1 MFEKIIKYA
10 QEELAD
16 NEIDKHKSYVS
27 SALTGIFTYI
37 EKRIKEQPEL
47 SIDEA
52 IQEIHKTIQDVLQ
65 SLPYSSI
72 ISAST
77 EYYMTK
83 NLSIDKLNKVYS
95 EVNKQIKN
103 GEIDLKSENAKKLK
117 YGYNLDEN
125 LRKYIIKKLA
135 FIRAAKEHMMY
146 KNDYIAKQYKVIS
159 TLTNKEFNKILKV
172 IEHPEEVKY
181 MRMVLTQDEQQVLY
195 NMLDKA
201 NKLSRHV
208 IEKECIQQIVQCVNL
223 LDKIGLMEEFTNSNN
238 KMYKDMYI
246 HGLSYSYEEVMK
258 LLSEKELKKLNIEKL
273 ILLSSSWTNRITKKI
288 KDINTAMYLVYHPEL
303 IESKESDEGN
313 VLIHVKHEIM
323 QATELKTKVIHK
335 LLFKLFEDIEE
346 KYTENGVV
354 VNKNE
359 LEKNSDNKEKIE
371 DIKNEKNNI
380 NKGNNINEENL
391 DNINDEEIT
400 DDKKQK
406 DLKTNLQNY
415 IDIDNELQVLTKKY
429 GKKYKKFFDELFPDS
444 KNSLEEDL
452 DFGLL
457 YENTIYNSYRIKD
470 ATMKV
475 ILISLLNNAKKIENF
490 GIIIE
495 DETQNPDKK
504 YILLGIDMKGL
515 NMPYRS
521 HMNIQDILEILKGA
535 QNGNTLFSVYNS
547 AEDFIKTG
555 KKPFSTHILVP
566 VPKEKELKL
575 KQICSK
581 LTKQDRYGKA
591 IKHLYYIASDTE
603 MPEHMKKHAKKTYI
617 DLEAYKKE
625 KNER

>member
-52 IQEIHKTIQDVLQ
+52 IKEIHKTIQDVLQ

-95 EVNKQIKN
+95 EVNKQIKH

-246 HGLSYSYEEVMK
+246 NGLSYSYEEGMK
-258 LLSEKELKKLNIEKL
+258 LLS
-273 ILLSSSWTNRITKKI
+273 
-288 KDINTAMYLVYHPEL
+288 
-303 IESKESDEGN
+303 
-313 VLIHVKHEIM
+313 
-323 QATELKTKVIHK
+323 
-335 LLFKLFEDIEE
+335 
-346 KYTENGVV
+346 
-354 VNKNE
+354 
-359 LEKNSDNKEKIE
+359 
-371 DIKNEKNNI
+371 
-380 NKGNNINEENL
+380 
-391 DNINDEEIT
+391 
-400 DDKKQK
+400 
-406 DLKTNLQNY
+406 
-415 IDIDNELQVLTKKY
+415 
-429 GKKYKKFFDELFPDS
+429 
-444 KNSLEEDL
+444 
-452 DFGLL
+452 
-457 YENTIYNSYRIKD
+457 
-470 ATMKV
+470 
-475 ILISLLNNAKKIENF
+475 
-490 GIIIE
+490 
-495 DETQNPDKK
+495 
-504 YILLGIDMKGL
+504 
-515 NMPYRS
+515 
-521 HMNIQDILEILKGA
+521 
-535 QNGNTLFSVYNS
+535 
-547 AEDFIKTG
+547 
-555 KKPFSTHILVP
+555 
-566 VPKEKELKL
+566 
-575 KQICSK
+575 
-581 LTKQDRYGKA
+581 
-591 IKHLYYIASDTE
+591 
-603 MPEHMKKHAKKTYI
+603 
-617 DLEAYKKE
+617 
-625 KNER
+625 